1 MKICIFAASKI
12 IIMKKA
18 TIFCLT
24 AILMACNFFSF
35 AQKQTFPYQGNDRQY
50 YLYVPASY
58 NSSTDRLPVLVFL
71 HGFDGGIDTYNSNI
85 DFQQAADQFHWMIVL
100 PGAMPMLNLPI
111 SIPGLSLGDTWN
123 SGIVMTIM
131 GMSFTPNSDVDDSG
145 FLMAL
150 VDNLGTSYTLDPDSL
165 FFTGFSMGA
174 FMTHRMGIEHSD
186 RIKGIATASG
196 LIPHCFA
203 DATPAHHLHVLH
215 IHGTNDDFIHPDGT
229 AEPIP
234 MAGEMDLGL
243 SVDETVSFWRNA
255 NQCGPDAETY
265 AYPNTVNDGMTFTLN
280 TYKNSTD
287 LTRVGFINVEGG
299 EHKWYEDDQHDVK
312 YLTVVHDFFTN
323 HIPSTGIDEGSL
335 RRDLTLYPNPAHN
348 TLTVETPNETQL
360 SIYSTDG
367 RVIATMPLTAGAN
380 VLNLTPYPAGLYLLR
395 TTDGHSSTLVIK

>member
-1 MKICIFAASKI
+1 MTVF
-12 IIMKKA
+12 
-18 TIFCLT
+18 FL
-24 AILMACNFFSF
+24 ACGLITY
-35 AQKQTFPYQGNDRQY
+35 AQQPKQTFPYDGNDRQY

-58 NSSTDRLPVLVFL
+58 NSSVDRLPVLVFL

-85 DFQQAADQFHWMIVL
+85 NFQEAADRFHWMIVL

-131 GMSFTPNSDVDDSG
+131 GRSFTPNSDVDDSG

-150 VDNLGTSYTLDPDSL
+150 VDNLGTTYSLDPDSL
-165 FFTGFSMGA
+165 FFAGFSMGA

-203 DATPAHHLHVLH
+203 QATPSNHIDVLH
-215 IHGTNDDFIHPDGT
+215 IHGTNDDFIRPDGT

-243 SVDETVSFWRNA
+243 SVDETISYWCNA
-255 NQCGPDAETY
+255 NQCGSTPETY

-280 TYKNSTD
+280 TYRNSAD
-287 LTRVGFINVEGG
+287 NTRVGYIKVEGG

-323 HIPSTGIDEGSL
+323 RDPSTGGGDDNPSGIDENSL
-335 RRDLTLYPNPAHN
+335 HSDLTVYPNPACS
-348 TLTVETPNETQL
+348 TLTVESPCNTQL
-360 SIYSTDG
+360 FIYNANG
-367 RVIATMPLTAGAN
+367 QIIATMPLLTGAN
-380 VLNLTPYPAGLYLLR
+380 MLNVASFPAGIYFLR
-395 TTDGHSSTLVIK
+395 TADGYAAPLVIDTLH